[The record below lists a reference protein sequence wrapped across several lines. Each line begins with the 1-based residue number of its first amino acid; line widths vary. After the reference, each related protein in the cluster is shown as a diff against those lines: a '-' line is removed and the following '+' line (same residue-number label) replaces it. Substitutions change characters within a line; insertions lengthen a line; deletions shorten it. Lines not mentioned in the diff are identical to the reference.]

1 MRITK
6 LQVYFISGIMALA
19 LQGCTMSSGALQP
32 NTQFVYPNSNVRIL
46 GPVKAEISKWSFM
59 GIGGFFDAKD
69 IRDTYQKALSQQSG
83 ANVLV
88 NFKEDSDFTTYILMV
103 NSTYRISGDAASME
117 VGNQI
122 LK

>member
-1 MRITK
+1 MTK
-6 LQVYFISGIMALA
+6 YFFKFAIALSTALIM
-19 LQGCTMSSGALQP
+19 QGCTMSTGGLQP

-46 GPVKAEISKWSFM
+46 GPVKADISKVTFL

-69 IRDTYQKALSQQSG
+69 IRDTYQKALSQQNG

-88 NFKEDSDFTTYILMV
+88 NFKEDTDFTSFVIFV
-103 NSTYRISGDAASME
+103 KSTYHIAGDAASME